1 MTTAADIF
9 VEGENHISGTVK
21 ASGAKN
27 SVLKLMAAAI
37 LGSGQTRISNVPMIS
52 DVTMMAEVLRS
63 MGILVEFDT
72 GESAVNIDTTEL
84 TNLKAPADLVNQL
97 RASIAVLGP
106 LLTRFHEAQVAVPGG
121 CQIGERKLDIH
132 FAALEALGMQFYT
145 DTEYIYASAPGGLKG
160 APVYLR
166 FPSVGATENLMMAAV
181 LASGTTI
188 IDNAAREPEI
198 ADLANYM
205 NAMGAH
211 ITGAGSPRI
220 IVEGVESPK
229 NLHPTDHHTVGDRI
243 EGGTF
248 LTAGALLGGPVTVEG
263 ISPDFIATA
272 LHKLTQMGANVQTTS
287 NSVTVSRDP
296 KTPLRGIDIQTLPF
310 PGFATDLQAQ
320 FMVLA
325 STAEGESRIAENIF
339 ESRFQHVE
347 DLQRMG
353 ANIETQDHFAYI
365 SGVSQLKGA
374 TVHSSD
380 LRAGAAL
387 VLAGLAATGTTRV
400 TNTEHIDRGYENFV
414 EKLTSL
420 GARISRPSASE

>member
-1 MTTAADIF
+1 MSNAADII
-9 VEGENHISGTVK
+9 VHGGYPIAGTIR

-37 LGSGQTRISNVPMIS
+37 LAPGQTRITNVPLIS
-52 DVTMMAEVLRS
+52 DVTLMAEVLMS
-63 MGILVEFDT
+63 LGVKVEF
-72 GESAVNIDTTEL
+72 EREQAAVVIDTFDITS
-84 TNLKAPADLVNQL
+84 LKAPADLVNQI

-106 LLTRFHEAQVAVPGG
+106 LLGRFHEAQVAVPGG

-145 DTEYIYASAPGGLKG
+145 DTEYIYASAPGGLVG

-181 LASGTTI
+181 LARGTTI

-198 ADLANYM
+198 ADLANFL
-205 NAMGAH
+205 NAMGAR
-211 ITGAGSPRI
+211 ISGAGSPRI
-220 IVEGVESPK
+220 TVEGVTE
-229 NLHPTDHHTVGDRI
+229 LTPTDHHTVGDRI
-243 EGGTF
+243 ESGTF
-248 LTAGALLGGPVTVEG
+248 LVAGALLGGPVTVEG
-263 ISPDFIATA
+263 ISPDYLATA
-272 LHKLTQMGANVQTTS
+272 LLKFEQMGVSVDKTP
-287 NSVTVSRDP
+287 NSVTVWRDHTQTL
-296 KTPLRGIDIQTLPF
+296 KGTDIQTLPF
-310 PGFATDLQAQ
+310 PGFPTDLQAQ

-325 STAEGESRIAENIF
+325 SLSEGGSRIAENIF

-347 DLQRMG
+347 DLVRMG
-353 ANIETQDHFAYI
+353 ADITTEGHFAYI
-365 SGVSQLKGA
+365 NGVSKLTGA

-387 VLAGLAATGTTRV
+387 VLAGLAAEGETRV

-414 EKLTSL
+414 SKMQSL
-420 GARISRPSASE
+420 GAHISR